1 MEREDKFFLLSL
13 LSLAVTLFLFPL
25 ALYLLPQAWLGWI
38 YHTPDFVTTLNDYIQ
53 TSLGATQEAS
63 QWVVVNVLFVLSVV
77 FAFVAYYAARQVR
90 IDHKKRLPQEAV
102 DEARVRLKQAKQKRR
117 EIVSSVGGL

>member
-1 MEREDKFFLLSL
+1 MTRNRSSPPITIISE
-13 LSLAVTLFLFPL
+13 
-25 ALYLLPQAWLGWI
+25 
-38 YHTPDFVTTLNDYIQ
+38 Q

-117 EIVSSVGGL
+117 EIVSLVIKLTVIIFVVFVISNIMQWAMTVAG